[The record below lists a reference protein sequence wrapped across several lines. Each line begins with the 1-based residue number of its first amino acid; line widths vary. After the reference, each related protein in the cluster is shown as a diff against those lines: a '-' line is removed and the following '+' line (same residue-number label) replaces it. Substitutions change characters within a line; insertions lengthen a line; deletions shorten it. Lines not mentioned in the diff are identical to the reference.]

1 MNKKTSLNSFF
12 DKVYVITCNSF
23 FDRQSYIKDHFY
35 KNNIEFD
42 FFVSINNKLL
52 IDSIISSTE
61 MSLALSHLHCVIDA
75 KLNGYKSILI
85 CEDDIQFVSNFKE
98 KFTQFI
104 KDVPKDWNFLQI
116 GNQIWADK
124 WLRRKFISENL
135 YKFEWGTGSHC
146 IGVNF
151 NSYDML
157 IDRFKKLDK
166 PVDIM
171 YYDLFFDVN
180 CYCPEKFLAD
190 ALSKNNHLDHYDEKY
205 IFNSTIFHK
214 NV

>member
-1 MNKKTSLNSFF
+1 MKSTINIFF

-35 KNNIEFD
+35 KNNIEFN
-42 FFVSINNKLL
+42 FFVSIDHKLL
-52 IDSIISSTE
+52 STDTISSTE

-166 PVDIM
+166 PVDFM
-171 YYDLFFDVN
+171 YYDLFFNVN

-190 ALSKNNHLDHYDEKY
+190 TLSKNNHLDHYDEKY